1 MKKEHLKDLISRYQN
16 KTISAKD
23 LDTLRQFVN
32 SEESNLLL
40 LEILGDLEHIYPLLD
55 DDFIQ
60 SDFLFQHII
69 SNPKIQD
76 QTPPRSKKNYLKYW
90 KWSSIAAAC
99 LLLFAVA
106 GYFAHKNKGTLVNDQ
121 VVSMDEKILPGGS
134 KAKVVLE
141 DGNIIDLESLV
152 SDTTIQLE
160 GYSIHKNS
168 KGILSY
174 ILDAKQEKN
183 KIVYNTIITPKNG
196 EYHVV

>member
-1 MKKEHLKDLISRYQN
+1 DLISRYQN
-16 KTISAKD
+16 KTISARD
-23 LDTLRQFVN
+23 LDTLKQFVN
-32 SEESNLLL
+32 SEESNLML
-40 LEILGDLEHIYPLLD
+40 LEILDDLEHIYPLLD

-69 SNPKIQD
+69 SNPKIQE
-76 QTPPRSKKNYLKYW
+76 QTQDRAKNVYLKYW

-99 LLLFAVA
+99 LLLFAIA
-106 GYFAHKNKGTLVNDQ
+106 GYFAHKDKATLVNDQ
-121 VVSMDEKILPGGS
+121 VVSMDEKTLPGGS

-174 ILDAKQEKN
+174 IL
-183 KIVYNTIITPKNG
+183 
-196 EYHVV
+196 